1 MQTKP
6 SATNGKPHSRPRSV
20 LQLKGPAPERTMA
33 ASSILSRGTTSVTL
47 QWENS
52 SPWPNPH
59 PNGLYTFPV
68 SFGVD
73 NDCQVDIE
81 FFVSGMRLILKRA
94 YHFHNGDQISYYN
107 MGEFVDTVDTKV
119 AVQKIKQYAQYVI
132 DGYAQSGNLLHC
144 PSFERMDDVD
154 DNFNPL

>member
-1 MQTKP
+1 M
-6 SATNGKPHSRPRSV
+6 GKPHSRPRSV
-20 LQLKGPAPERTMA
+20 LQLRGPKRNAPMA
-33 ASSILSRGTTSVTL
+33 TSSILSRGTTAVTL

-52 SPWPNPH
+52 SPWANPS

-68 SFGVD
+68 SFGEGD
-73 NDCQVDIE
+73 NCQADME
-81 FFVSGMRLILKRA
+81 FFVNEVRLILKRV

-107 MGEFVDTVDTKV
+107 MGEFVETVDNKD
-119 AVQKIKQYAQYVI
+119 AVQNIKQYAQYVI

-144 PSFERMDDVD
+144 PMFERMDDVD

>member
-1 MQTKP
+1 
-6 SATNGKPHSRPRSV
+6 
-20 LQLKGPAPERTMA
+20 MA

-52 SPWPNPH
+52 SPWANPSPND
-59 PNGLYTFPV
+59 LYTFPV
-68 SFGVD
+68 SFGVGD
-73 NDCQVDIE
+73 DCQADME
-81 FFVSGMRLILKRA
+81 FFVSEMRLILKRV

-107 MGEFVDTVDTKV
+107 MGEFVETVDNKD
-119 AVQKIKQYAQYVI
+119 AVQNIKQYAQYVI
-132 DGYAQSGNLLHC
+132 DGYAARGNLLHC